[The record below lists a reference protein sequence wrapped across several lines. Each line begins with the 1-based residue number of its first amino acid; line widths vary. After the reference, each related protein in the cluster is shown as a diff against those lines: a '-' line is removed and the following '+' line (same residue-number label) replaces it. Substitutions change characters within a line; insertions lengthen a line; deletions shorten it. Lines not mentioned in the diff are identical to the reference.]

1 LPDSSDRKFE
11 VDDIRGAKLED
22 LSSGP
27 LEINH
32 MEETI
37 EARWTLSEAALTAS
51 LITMSDSDVYILAQW
66 ARSAAPVFSECGML

>member
-1 LPDSSDRKFE
+1 VPDSSDRKLE
-11 VDDIRGAKLED
+11 VDDMPGAKLED

-37 EARWTLSEAALTAS
+37 KARWTLSEAALTAC
-51 LITMSDSDVYILAQW
+51 LH
-66 ARSAAPVFSECGML
+66 